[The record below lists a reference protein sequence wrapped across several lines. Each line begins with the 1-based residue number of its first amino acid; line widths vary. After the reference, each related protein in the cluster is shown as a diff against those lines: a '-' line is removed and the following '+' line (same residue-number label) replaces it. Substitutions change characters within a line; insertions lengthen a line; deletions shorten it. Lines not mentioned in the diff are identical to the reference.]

1 MTKRVFTRRR
11 HAVRSSR
18 LTVRAAVWLGF
29 PIAVAVYLF
38 ERMEAPGLPV
48 IGLATL
54 IAVLVVWSLSVF
66 RTYDLTGEWRF
77 F

>member
-18 LTVRAAVWLGF
+18 RTVRAAVWLGL
-29 PIAVAVYLF
+29 PVAISVYLF
-38 ERMEAPGLPV
+38 EWMEAPGLPV

-54 IAVLVVWSLSVF
+54 IGVLVIWSLSVF
-66 RTYDLTGEWRF
+66 RAHDLTGEWRF